1 VSRRFVIWLD
11 ASDGSLP
18 TFDGIQWPDGTVTI
32 HHRHFPGVTSNWPTA
47 ETAAQTVHSAPTRIE
62 WTDPEEPE

>member
-18 TFDGIQWPDGTVTI
+18 TFDGIQWPDLSVTV
-32 HHRHFPGVTSNWPTA
+32 HHRHFPGITSNWA
-47 ETAAQTVHSAPTRIE
+47 SADIAAQTVHSPAGRIE
-62 WTDPEEPE
+62 WTDAQ